1 MYRTVICLI
10 IAAVF
15 HLKAQTIDISGKV
28 TNENGKGINGATVA
42 LKTKA
47 LSAITD
53 ADGDYHLAGDISS
66 VNNRSVMS
74 GTNLISLKNGI
85 VSVAVARPEQVR
97 IELFDMKGKLL
108 ENISG
113 KSLTAGKLQ
122 FDIRK
127 QRFAANMML
136 VRVYIGQNS
145 TSFRYLPFATSQ
157 NTIFS
162 PKTSSQS
169 GNKLAKLQQ
178 ASIDKLEVSAAG
190 YITREVS
197 IESYEG
203 TVNVTLEMEGV
214 WECTA
219 SKATNERVSGS
230 GPHDVVIETNSGDGI
245 KSGTIYRPA
254 DLGGEEKY
262 PIFVWGNGGCSQDG
276 FSNKAALGEIVSW
289 GYFVIADG
297 TPGGSGDGMSGG
309 GGMGDPASFY
319 NYITWAIA
327 ENSKPC
333 SEYYQSLDTTKI
345 AADGFSCG
353 GLMAI
358 NASGDPRFTAIGYT
372 SSGLFNADQTIWG
385 GIHTPIKIMNGGPDD
400 MAYENGLRDYNGI
413 SALGIP
419 IIYYVKTSAG
429 HGGDLFQARGDFN
442 IVNLA
447 WLNWQLKGDEGE
459 TGKALLMGPNCK
471 YCNDRGWEFK
481 SANWEE

>member
-1 MYRTVICLI
+1 M
-10 IAAVF
+10 
-15 HLKAQTIDISGKV
+15 
-28 TNENGKGINGATVA
+28 
-42 LKTKA
+42 
-47 LSAITD
+47 
-53 ADGDYHLAGDISS
+53 
-66 VNNRSVMS
+66 
-74 GTNLISLKNGI
+74 
-85 VSVAVARPEQVR
+85 
-97 IELFDMKGKLL
+97 
-108 ENISG
+108 
-113 KSLTAGKLQ
+113 
-122 FDIRK
+122 
-127 QRFAANMML
+127 
-136 VRVYIGQNS
+136 
-145 TSFRYLPFATSQ
+145 
-157 NTIFS
+157 
-162 PKTSSQS
+162 
-169 GNKLAKLQQ
+169 
-178 ASIDKLEVSAAG
+178 
-190 YITREVS
+190 
-197 IESYEG
+197 
-203 TVNVTLEMEGV
+203 
-214 WECTA
+214 
-219 SKATNERVSGS
+219 
-230 GPHDVVIETNSGDGI
+230 ETNSGDGI

-319 NYITWAIA
+319 NYITWAIT

>member
-1 MYRTVICLI
+1 MYRSAICLI
-10 IAAVF
+10 IAAGF
-15 HLKAQTIDISGKV
+15 LHSQTIDISGKV

-42 LKTKA
+42 LKAKA
-47 LSAITD
+47 LSTITD
-53 ADGDYHLAGDISS
+53 ADGDYRLAGDISS
-66 VNNRSVMS
+66 INSRPVMS
-74 GTNLISLKNGI
+74 ETNLISLKNGI
-85 VSVAVARPEQVR
+85 VSVAVARPEQVQ

-108 ENISG
+108 EKKSS
-113 KSLTAGKLQ
+113 KSLTAGKLR
-122 FDIRK
+122 FNIK
-127 QRFAANMML
+127 KHRFASNIML
-136 VRVYIGQNS
+136 IRVLIGQNS
-145 TSFRYLPFATSQ
+145 MVFRFMPFTDSQ
-157 NTIFS
+157 KSSAFS
-162 PKTSSQS
+162 TTFSQS
-169 GNKLAKLQQ
+169 MNKLAKQQQ
-178 ASIDKLEVSAAG
+178 ASIDDLEVSSAG
-190 YITREVS
+190 YITREVP
-197 IESYEG
+197 ITSYKG
-203 TVNVTLEMEGV
+203 TVDITLEMEGV
-214 WECTA
+214 WECIPSEAANT
-219 SKATNERVSGS
+219 TVSGS
-230 GPHDVVIETNSGDGI
+230 GPHDVIIEINSGDGI
-245 KSGTIYRPA
+245 KSGTIYRPE

-262 PIFVWGNGGCSQDG
+262 PIFVWGNGGCSQNG
-276 FSNKAALGEIVSW
+276 FSNKVALGEIASW

-297 TPGGSGDGMSGG
+297 TPGGTGDGMSGG
-309 GGMGDPASFY
+309 GDMGDPAPFY

-372 SSGLFNADQTIWG
+372 SSGLFNADQAIWG

-400 MAYENGLRDYNGI
+400 MAYENGQRDYNGI

-419 IIYYVKTSAG
+419 IIYFVKTIAG
-429 HGGDLFQARGDFN
+429 HGGDLSQARGDFN

-471 YCNDRGWEFK
+471 YCNDSGWEFK